1 MLFYAV
7 KFLFMLLHYFLC
19 CFININ
25 AVLIFN
31 TNELKTKILVS
42 MFNASKF
49 TLKSTLHKKIDSN
62 RALIIIDGS
71 RKMESN
77 FLKIKEIEDDVD
89 FFGLVARLDA
99 KLGVM
104 LFDRVS
110 VFFQHTLDGS
120 EITAGGL
127 E

>member
-7 KFLFMLLHYFLC
+7 KFFLMLLHYFLC

-25 AVLIFN
+25 AVVIFN
-31 TNELKTKILVS
+31 ANEL
-42 MFNASKF
+42 
-49 TLKSTLHKKIDSN
+49 KIDSN
-62 RALIIIDGS
+62 RVLIIIDRS
-71 RKMESN
+71 RKELN
-77 FLKIKEIEDDVD
+77 LLKIKEIEDDVD

>member
-7 KFLFMLLHYFLC
+7 KFFLMLLHYFLC

-25 AVLIFN
+25 AVVIFN
-31 TNELKTKILVS
+31 ANELKIKILIS
-42 MFNASKF
+42 TFNASKF
-49 TLKSTLHKKIDSN
+49 TIRSTLHKKIDSN
-62 RALIIIDGS
+62 RVLIIIDGS
-71 RKMESN
+71 RKMELN
-77 FLKIKEIEDDVD
+77 FLKIKEIEDDVE

-110 VFFQHTLDGS
+110 LFFQHALDGW
-120 EITAGGL
+120 EVTAGGL

>member
-7 KFLFMLLHYFLC
+7 KFFFMLLHYFLC

-25 AVLIFN
+25 AVVIFN
-31 TNELKTKILVS
+31 ANEL
-42 MFNASKF
+42 
-49 TLKSTLHKKIDSN
+49 KIDSN
-62 RALIIIDGS
+62 RVLIIIDRS
-71 RKMESN
+71 RKELN
-77 FLKIKEIEDDVD
+77 LLKIKEIEDDVD

-110 VFFQHTLDGS
+110 LFFQHALDGW
-120 EITAGGL
+120 EVTAGGL